1 LDSLIVQALN
11 GLASAS
17 SLFLVAA
24 GLTVIFGVSRIVNFA
39 HGSLYM
45 LGAYLGWTLTAHGPL
60 AELGGFFGFW
70 GGVLLAALAT
80 GLIGAAIEFLL
91 LRRIY
96 RAPELFQLLATF
108 AVVLV
113 VQDITLLVWGPQDL
127 LGPRAPLLRG
137 ATEILGLRFPRYE
150 LFLICVGPVMLG
162 LLWLLFH
169 RTRFGILLRAATQ
182 DREMVAALG
191 VDQRRL
197 FTSVFALG
205 SALAGLAGALQ
216 LPREAVNLHMDM
228 AVIVEAFVIVVIGG
242 LGSLGG
248 AFLAALLIGELHA
261 FGILVFPRI
270 TLVLAFLVMAAV
282 LILRP
287 HGLLGRKPSGLLPA
301 AVPSPPLPRAPRWLV
316 QAGAVALVLLVVL
329 PPFLG
334 DYALSVM
341 ADMAMMVLFAA
352 SLHLIMGPGG
362 MASFGHA
369 AYFGAGAYGAA
380 LLAKHFAAPME
391 VGLVFAPF
399 AAGIVGLV
407 FGWFCVRLSGVY
419 SAMLTLAFAQIAWS
433 TAFQWV
439 EVTGGDN
446 GILGVWPSEWARG
459 KLVFWYLAL
468 ALCGLG
474 VVLLRRLLF
483 APFGMALRAQ
493 RDSPLRA
500 EAIGIDTLRVRWVG
514 FAIAAAAAGM
524 AGALFAYGKGSVFP
538 SFLGIPRSVDALVM
552 VLLGG
557 VQTVLGPLLGA
568 VAYSGLQE
576 QLVRISDLWRLVLG
590 LAILALV
597 LFFPGGLAGAL
608 RRRED
613 DRA

>member
-1 LDSLIVQALN
+1 MDQLVLQGLN

-45 LGAYLGWTLTAHGPL
+45 LGAYLGWTLTTQGPL
-60 AELGGFFGFW
+60 AQLGGHTGFW

-80 GLIGAAIEFLL
+80 GAIGAAIEFLV

-108 AVVLV
+108 AMVLI
-113 VQDITLLVWGPQDL
+113 VQDLTLLAWGPQDL
-127 LGPRAPLLRG
+127 LGPRAPGLRG

-150 LFLICVGPVMLG
+150 LFLIAVGPAVLG

-169 RTRFGILLRAATQ
+169 RTRFGILLRAATE

-205 SALAGLAGALQ
+205 AALAGLAGALQ

-228 AVIVEAFVIVVIGG
+228 AVIVEAFVVVVIGG

-248 AFLAALLIGELHA
+248 AALAALLIGELQA

-270 TLVLAFLVMAAV
+270 TLVLASLVMALV
-282 LILRP
+282 LVLRP

-301 AVPSPPLPRAPRWLV
+301 AVPAAPLPHAPGWLAWAGGVALAALLALPPL
-316 QAGAVALVLLVVL
+316 
-329 PPFLG
+329 LG
-334 DYALSVM
+334 DYPLSIL
-341 ADMAMMVLFAA
+341 ADMAAMVLFAA

-369 AYFGAGAYGAA
+369 AYFGAGAYAAA
-380 LLAKHFAAPME
+380 LLAKHLGAPME
-391 VGLVFAPF
+391 AGLALAPF
-399 AAGIVGLV
+399 AAGLVGLV

-433 TAFQWV
+433 AAFQWV

-446 GILGVWPSEWARG
+446 GILGVWPSDWARG
-459 KLVFWYLAL
+459 KLAFWYLSL
-468 ALCGLG
+468 MLCGLG
-474 VVLLRRLLF
+474 VVALRQVLF
-483 APFGMALRAQ
+483 SPFGMALRAQ

-500 EAIGIDTLRVRWVG
+500 EAIGIDTFQVRWAA
-514 FAIAAAAAGM
+514 FALAAAAAGL

-557 VQTVLGPLLGA
+557 VQTVVGPVLGA
-568 VAYSGLQE
+568 VAYVGLQE

-590 LAILALV
+590 LAILAMVIL
-597 LFFPGGLAGAL
+597 FPGGLAGAL
-608 RRRED
+608 RSRRP
-613 DRA
+613 

>member
-1 LDSLIVQALN
+1 MDSLLIQALN

-60 AELGGFFGFW
+60 AELGGHAGFW
-70 GGVLLAALAT
+70 GGVLAAALAT
-80 GLIGAAIEFLL
+80 GAIGAAIEVLI

-96 RAPELFQLLATF
+96 HAPELFQLLATF
-108 AVVLV
+108 AVVLI
-113 VQDITLLVWGPQDL
+113 VQDLTLLAWGPQDL
-127 LGPRAPLLRG
+127 LGPRAPGLRG
-137 ATEILGLRFPRYE
+137 AVDILGLRFPRYE
-150 LFLICVGPVMLG
+150 LFLIAVGPVVLG

-197 FTSVFALG
+197 FTSIFALG
-205 SALAGLAGALQ
+205 AALAGLAGALQ

-228 AVIVEAFVIVVIGG
+228 AVIVEAFVVVVIGG
-242 LGSLGG
+242 LGSVGG
-248 AFLAALLIGELHA
+248 AALAALLIGELHA

-270 TLVLAFLVMAAV
+270 TLVLAFLVMALV
-282 LILRP
+282 LVLRP

-301 AVPSPPLPRAPRWLV
+301 AVQATPLPVMPRWLLW
-316 QAGAVALVLLVVL
+316 AGAVALAALLLL

-334 DYALSVM
+334 DYPLTIL
-341 ADMAMMVLFAA
+341 ADMAAMVLFAA
-352 SLHLIMGPGG
+352 SLHLIMGPAG

-380 LLAKHFAAPME
+380 LLARHFGAPME
-391 VGLVFAPF
+391 AGLALAPF
-399 AAGIVGLV
+399 AAGLVGLV

-446 GILGVWPSEWARG
+446 GILGVWPSDWARG
-459 KLVFWYLAL
+459 KVAFWYLSL

-474 VVLLRRLLF
+474 VVALRQLLF
-483 APFGMALRAQ
+483 SPFGLALRAQ

-500 EAIGIDTLRVRWVG
+500 EAIGIDTVRTRWAA
-514 FAIAAAAAGM
+514 FALAAAAAGL

-557 VQTVLGPLLGA
+557 VQTVIGPLLGA

-576 QLVRISDLWRLVLG
+576 QLARISDLWRLVLG
-590 LAILALV
+590 LAILAMVIL
-597 LFFPGGLAGAL
+597 FPGGLAGAL
-608 RRRED
+608 RGRRP
-613 DRA
+613 